1 MAEKVS
7 FYIPAFN
14 AQNTIELSINSV
26 KNQTYPVDEII
37 IINDN
42 STDKTKEIIS
52 KHSDLKII
60 NNKNNLGLGYN
71 RNLGIQNSSNE
82 IIASIDSDVELD
94 KKWLENI
101 IISLKKN
108 NIVMCGGNM
117 IEKYTSNKINAWREK
132 YYNQS
137 WGNSDI
143 LNPSF
148 LYGCNTILLKS
159 YWEKTKGYDE
169 NLKTNGEDIDFCLE
183 IVNSFG
189 RNFSTEPKAVV
200 HHPWWNNGERTYRRF
215 FRWAYGDSNLPA
227 LHPQHRWR
235 NLPNTAELLTVC
247 FIIVYLF
254 YMVDESFPKMMLLA
268 ISGIIAGDFF
278 SEWVRLLVVK
288 RITNPIIAIES
299 SCVRFSNDLGRVKAV
314 VQSLKPWRITERFD
328 YAATGEWIWGER
340 KWAFTRFFLQT
351 VVTLSLIDLLM

>member
-60 NNKNNLGLGYN
+60 NNKKNLGLGYN

-143 LNPSF
+143 LNPSI
-148 LYGCNTILLKS
+148 LYVCNTILLKS

-169 NLKTNGEDIDFCLE
+169 NLKTNGEDIDFCKQIKSIDNINLYYSSNSLCYHLQDDS
-183 IVNSFG
+183 ILSLSKRVWRYHSFG
-189 RNFSTEPKAVV
+189 YKIKA
-200 HHPWWNNGERTYRRF
+200 P
-215 FRWAYGDSNLPA
+215 SKKKLINLSIK
-227 LHPQHRWR
+227 Q
-235 NLPNTAELLTVC
+235 
-247 FIIVYLF
+247 F
-254 YMVDESFPKMMLLA
+254 
-268 ISGIIAGDFF
+268 
-278 SEWVRLLVVK
+278 
-288 RITNPIIAIES
+288 
-299 SCVRFSNDLGRVKAV
+299 
-314 VQSLKPWRITERFD
+314 
-328 YAATGEWIWGER
+328 
-340 KWAFTRFFLQT
+340 RFFLIRFFIELLKFEIKYIIISFM
-351 VVTLSLIDLLM
+351 VLINFIKFEYIYLKKNK

>member
-26 KNQTYPVDEII
+26 KNQTYPVDEKI

-60 NNKNNLGLGYN
+60 NNKKNLGLGYN

-132 YYNQS
+132 YYN
-137 WGNSDI
+137 
-143 LNPSF
+143 
-148 LYGCNTILLKS
+148 
-159 YWEKTKGYDE
+159 KGP
-169 NLKTNGEDIDFCLE
+169 GE
-183 IVNSFG
+183 
-189 RNFSTEPKAVV
+189 
-200 HHPWWNNGERTYRRF
+200 
-215 FRWAYGDSNLPA
+215 A
-227 LHPQHRWR
+227 L
-235 NLPNTAELLTVC
+235 AELLGVKERPV
-247 FIIVYLF
+247 IV
-254 YMVDESFPKMMLLA
+254 
-268 ISGIIAGDFF
+268 
-278 SEWVRLLVVK
+278 
-288 RITNPIIAIES
+288 
-299 SCVRFSNDLGRVKAV
+299 
-314 VQSLKPWRITERFD
+314 
-328 YAATGEWIWGER
+328 
-340 KWAFTRFFLQT
+340 
-351 VVTLSLIDLLM
+351 ID

>member
-1 MAEKVS
+1 MAEKVT

-60 NNKNNLGLGYN
+60 NNKKNLGLGYN

-137 WGNSDI
+137 WGNTDI

-169 NLKTNGEDIDFCLE
+169 NLKTNGEDIDFCKQIKSIDNINLYYSSNSLCYHLQDDS
-183 IVNSFG
+183 ILSLSKRVWRYHSFG
-189 RNFSTEPKAVV
+189 YKIKA
-200 HHPWWNNGERTYRRF
+200 P
-215 FRWAYGDSNLPA
+215 SKKKLINLSIK
-227 LHPQHRWR
+227 Q
-235 NLPNTAELLTVC
+235 
-247 FIIVYLF
+247 F
-254 YMVDESFPKMMLLA
+254 
-268 ISGIIAGDFF
+268 
-278 SEWVRLLVVK
+278 
-288 RITNPIIAIES
+288 
-299 SCVRFSNDLGRVKAV
+299 
-314 VQSLKPWRITERFD
+314 
-328 YAATGEWIWGER
+328 
-340 KWAFTRFFLQT
+340 RFFLIRFFKELLKFEIKYIIISFM
-351 VVTLSLIDLLM
+351 VLINFIKFEYIYLKKNK